1 MPRVAEAGLLA
12 RLWPVL
18 DPALDALPAHELIPA
33 AVSAVGDAFD
43 TPAAALEIDGGERLG
58 LAADH
63 PLWFSGPR
71 IVVPV
76 LIADEEVGRLE
87 VALRNGA
94 TTTDERLALRL
105 AAARIG
111 RVVAR
116 RRSEQA
122 AADAQEQLRA
132 EAFAVERLYRAAGAL
147 MAERRLDQV
156 VQFVTEE
163 ATSLAGAQFGAFFYK
178 VLDERGESYTLYSI
192 AGVPR
197 SAFERFPMP
206 RNTAVF
212 APTFS
217 GEAVVRSDDITK
229 DPRYGRNAPRH
240 GMPEGHLPVRSYL
253 AVPVLARN
261 GEVLGGLFFGHQRV
275 GVFDAE
281 SERLVVAVAA
291 LAALAIENARL
302 HDQAQRELAASR
314 RAYAERD
321 HVARVLQRSLLPP
334 RLPAIDGLD
343 VAARYVP
350 GEGIAGGDFYDLF
363 PVGNESWYAAI
374 GDVEGKGAA
383 AAARTSLVRHA
394 VRLAAARAAGPAA
407 TLAEVN
413 RAMLA
418 DPGPEDQRFST
429 LQVARIT
436 PRAGGVDV
444 QIASGGHPP
453 AFVLRADGGV
463 EEAGGP
469 GTLLGVVGEFDGDD
483 EHVVLHPG
491 DTLVLYTDGLTEARR
506 GSEVL
511 GPARVAELLRGLARA
526 DAAGIAAELERASD
540 AFGDGHRRDD
550 LALLVLKVPA
560 G

>member
-1 MPRVAEAGLLA
+1 
-12 RLWPVL
+12 
-18 DPALDALPAHELIPA
+18 
-33 AVSAVGDAFD
+33 
-43 TPAAALEIDGGERLG
+43 
-58 LAADH
+58 
-63 PLWFSGPR
+63 
-71 IVVPV
+71 VPV

-147 MAERRLDQV
+147 MAERALDQV
-156 VQFVTEE
+156 VQYVTEE
-163 ATSLAGAQFGAFFYK
+163 ATSLAGAQFGAFFYN
-178 VLDERGESYTLYSI
+178 VLDERGESYMLYSI

-197 SAFERFPMP
+197 SAFDRFPMP

-217 GEAVVRSDDITK
+217 GAAVVRSDDITK

-281 SERLVVAVAA
+281 SERLIVAVAA

-363 PVGNESWYAAI
+363 PVGNESWCAAI

-394 VRLAAARAAGPAA
+394 VRLAAARAAGPAE

-436 PRAGGVDV
+436 PRPGGVDV
-444 QIASGGHPP
+444 RIASGGHPP

-469 GTLLGVVGEFDGDD
+469 GTLLGVVGEFDGHD
-483 EHVVLHPG
+483 EALVLSPG

-506 GSEVL
+506 GSDVL
-511 GPARVAELLRGLARA
+511 GPARVAELLRGLADA

>member
-18 DPALDALPAHELIPA
+18 DPALDALPADELIA
-33 AVSAVGDAFD
+33 AALQAVGEAFD
-43 TPAAALEIDGGERLG
+43 TRAAALELDGGERLG
-58 LAADH
+58 LPADH
-63 PLWFSGPR
+63 PLWDSGPR

-76 LIADEEVGRLE
+76 LMVEVEVGRLE
-87 VALRNGA
+87 VALRSGA

-111 RVVAR
+111 RVLAR
-116 RRSEQA
+116 RRDERA
-122 AADAQEQLRA
+122 AAEAQEQLRA
-132 EAFAVERLYRAAGAL
+132 EAFAVERLYRTAGAL
-147 MAERRLDQV
+147 MAERALDQV
-156 VQFVTEE
+156 VQYVTEE
-163 ATSLAGAQFGAFFYK
+163 ATSLAGAQFGAFFYN
-178 VLDERGESYTLYSI
+178 VLDELGGCYTLYSI

-253 AVPVLARN
+253 AVPVLARD

-275 GVFDAE
+275 GVFDVE
-281 SERLVVAVAA
+281 SERLVVALAA
-291 LAALAIENARL
+291 LAALAMENARL
-302 HDQAQRELAASR
+302 HDEAQRELQASR

-334 RLPAIDGLD
+334 RLPAIEGLD

-363 PVGNESWYAAI
+363 PVGGDSWCAAI

-394 VRLAAARAAGPAA
+394 VRLAAARSPGPAD

-418 DPGPEDQRFST
+418 EPDPEDQRFST

-436 PRAGGVDV
+436 PRAGRVDV
-444 QIASGGHPP
+444 RIASGGHPP
-453 AFVLRADGGV
+453 AFVVRADGGV

-469 GTLLGVVGEFDGDD
+469 GTLLGVVAEFEAHD
-483 EHVVLHPG
+483 EVVVLHPG
-491 DTLVLYTDGLTEARR
+491 DALVLYTDGLTEARR
-506 GSEVL
+506 GGDVL
-511 GPARVAELLRGLARA
+511 GLARVAELLRDLAGE